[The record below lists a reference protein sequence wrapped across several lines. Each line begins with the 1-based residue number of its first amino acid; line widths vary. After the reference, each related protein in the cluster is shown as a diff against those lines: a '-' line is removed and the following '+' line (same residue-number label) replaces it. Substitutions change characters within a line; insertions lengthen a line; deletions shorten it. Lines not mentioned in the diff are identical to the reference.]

1 LGFVDYLDDLVAAS
15 DLVITKA
22 GGLMVSEIMARQTP
36 MLLIDPI
43 PGQEEWN
50 ADYVVSVGAG
60 VQLRL
65 LDMVPVAVDHLL
77 HCPSRLAEL
86 RAGAARA
93 GQPRAAL
100 KVAEAVLADHQEAM
114 RHATGAIARE

>member
-1 LGFVDYLDDLVAAS
+1 M
-15 DLVITKA
+15 I
-22 GGLMVSEIMARQTP
+22 
-36 MLLIDPI
+36 LIDPI

-93 GQPRAAL
+93 GQPHAAL
-100 KVAEAVLADHQEAM
+100 KVAEAVLADHQEDAP
-114 RHATGAIARE
+114 RAAKGHSTSRSPFRGIR